1 MVKTLL
7 KGQYGSNR
15 IVPSSNFLKIFE
27 RKELEGLL
35 DIYSNY

>member
-7 KGQYGSNR
+7 KGQYLSNH

-27 RKELEGLL
+27 GKKLEGLL
-35 DIYSNY
+35 EIYSNY